1 MSATSGFFLVLLG
14 FGFLIFIHE
23 LGHFLAAK
31 WAGIRAD
38 GFAIGMGPCVASYR
52 RGVGFCIGSA
62 DAKVVRAHGKRPIEM
77 TDSERERHGIGE
89 TEYSLRALPLGG
101 YVRMLGQEDGN
112 PEATSDDA
120 RSFGK
125 ATIPRRAVVILAG
138 ITANLLLAIAL
149 FLIAFLAGVRF
160 PAPTIGFVMPNS
172 PAAQAKPV
180 SAGVTAGIQPGDRV
194 VAIDGDET
202 KTFIDLRVAAAMAK
216 PDAELSVEVERDG
229 KRLTFLITPKRDEGS
244 GLLSIGVDPARSS
257 ALTDVRD
264 SREDVAKMLARI
276 APEAASLG
284 IGAGARIESVAG
296 NPVRTYAEVE
306 RAARAADGDSVEVAW
321 SVGEQAAN
329 AKPQST
335 RVNLRPDFATLVTA
349 DGAGADASLIGLA
362 PLARVLDFAKGS
374 VNTGNLRAGDVF
386 LRVDSLEGPRI
397 SQLMT
402 HLRANPGAELKAVV
416 LRDGKET
423 EVAIKTDRDGRVGV
437 YLEGAWDL
445 PLLAHSIDEARV
457 AAEGDAASVATP
469 AKALAALPLGAVVSL
484 DGEAVASLTDLR
496 TKLVARAKSHAGDAP
511 LAIKVGLRDPS
522 PGSTPHETE
531 TMLATAD
538 LKVLRGLGHAF
549 PIPETYFDP
558 EFTVLTANGNPVTA
572 VSMGFRQTV
581 VMVEQVFLTID
592 RVFRGSVSANQL
604 QGPVGILH
612 TGTKVADEGFMYIV
626 FFMALISVN
635 LAVVNLLPIPI
646 ADGGLFVF
654 LMYEKIRGKPPSIGF
669 QNAAA
674 LAGIALVVGLFLLTF
689 YNDLTRLFGL

>member
-52 RGVGFCIGSA
+52 RGIGFCLGSA

-77 TDSERERHGIGE
+77 TDSEREGHGIGE

-112 PEATSDDA
+112 PEATSEDA

-138 ITANLLLAIAL
+138 ITANLMLAIVL

-160 PAPTIGFVMPNS
+160 PAPTIGFVLPNS
-172 PAAQAKPV
+172 PAAIAKPV
-180 SAGVTAGIQPGDRV
+180 TAGAPAGILPGDRV
-194 VAIDGDET
+194 LAIDGDET

-216 PDAELSVEVERDG
+216 PETELSMEIERDG
-229 KRLTFLITPKRDEGS
+229 KRLTYSVTPKRDEGS

-264 SREDVAKMLARI
+264 SREDVARMLARSV
-276 APEAASLG
+276 PEASSLG
-284 IGAGARIESVAG
+284 IGAGSRIESVAG
-296 NPVRTYAEVE
+296 ASVRTHAEIE
-306 RAARAADGDSVEVAW
+306 RAVRAADTESVEVIW
-321 SVGEQAAN
+321 SLGEGAA
-329 AKPQST
+329 ADGRKST
-335 RVNLRPDFATLVTA
+335 RVALRPDFTVLSGA
-349 DGAGADASLIGLA
+349 DGSGGDAALLGLA

-374 VNTGNLRAGDVF
+374 ANTETLRAGDVF

-397 SQLMT
+397 SQLMA
-402 HLRANPGAELKAVV
+402 HLRANPGSELKALV

-423 EVAIKTDRDGRVGV
+423 DVAIKTDRDGRVGV
-437 YLEGAWDL
+437 YLESAWDL
-445 PLLAHSIDEARV
+445 PLLAHSIDETRAG
-457 AAEGDAASVATP
+457 EAASEPAATP
-469 AKALAALPLGAVVSL
+469 AKALAALPLGSVVSL
-484 DGEAVASLTDLR
+484 DGAPIASLTELR
-496 TKLVARAKSHAGDAP
+496 AKLIARAKAQAGDAP
-511 LAIKVGLRDPS
+511 MVVKIGLRDPS
-522 PGSTPHETE
+522 PGSSPHETE
-531 TMLATAD
+531 TAIGPAD
-538 LKVLRGLGHAF
+538 LKMLRGLGYSF
-549 PIPETYFDP
+549 PIPETFFDP

-572 VSMGFRQTV
+572 ISMGFRQTV

-674 LAGIALVVGLFLLTF
+674 LAGIALVAGLFLLTF
-689 YNDLTRLFGL
+689 YNDLSRLFGL

>member
-1 MSATSGFFLVLLG
+1 
-14 FGFLIFIHE
+14 
-23 LGHFLAAK
+23 
-31 WAGIRAD
+31 
-38 GFAIGMGPCVASYR
+38 
-52 RGVGFCIGSA
+52 
-62 DAKVVRAHGKRPIEM
+62 
-77 TDSERERHGIGE
+77 
-89 TEYSLRALPLGG
+89 
-101 YVRMLGQEDGN
+101 
-112 PEATSDDA
+112 
-120 RSFGK
+120 
-125 ATIPRRAVVILAG
+125 
-138 ITANLLLAIAL
+138 
-149 FLIAFLAGVRF
+149 VRF

-180 SAGVTAGIQPGDRV
+180 TAGAATGLQPGDRV
-194 VAIDGDET
+194 MAIDGDET

-216 PDAELSVEVERDG
+216 PEAELSVEIDRDG
-229 KRLTFLITPKRDEGS
+229 KRLTYLITPRRDEGS

-276 APEAASLG
+276 VPDAASLG
-284 IGAGARIESVAG
+284 IGAGSRIESVAG
-296 NPVRTYAEVE
+296 TPVRTYAEIE
-306 RAARAADGDSVEVAW
+306 RAARAAGGDSVEVVW
-321 SVGEQAAN
+321 SASEQSAES
-329 AKPQST
+329 KPQST
-335 RVNLRPDFATLVTA
+335 RVSLRPDFMTLVTA
-349 DGAGADASLIGLA
+349 DGAGADASLVGLA

-374 VNTGNLRAGDVF
+374 VNIGTLRPGDVF
-386 LRVDSLEGPRI
+386 LRVGSLDGPRI

-402 HLRANPGAELKAVV
+402 HLRANPGAVLKATV
-416 LRDGKET
+416 LREGAET
-423 EVAIKTDRDGRVGV
+423 EVTIRTDRDGRVGV
-437 YLEGAWDL
+437 YLESAWDL

-457 AAEGDAASVATP
+457 SAEEDATSAATA
-469 AKALAALPLGAVVSL
+469 AKALATLPLGSVVTL
-484 DGEAVASLTDLR
+484 DGEAVASLADLR
-496 TKLVARAKSHAGDAP
+496 AKLVARARGYAGDGP
-511 LAIKVGLRDPS
+511 LAFKIGLRDPT
-522 PGSTPHETE
+522 PGSTPHDTE
-531 TMLATAD
+531 TMLTARD
-538 LKVLRGLGHAF
+538 LKVLRGLGHSF
-549 PIPETYFDP
+549 PIPETFFDP

-572 VSMGFRQTV
+572 VAMGFRQTV

-654 LMYEKIRGKPPSIGF
+654 LMYERIRGKPPSIGF

>member
-52 RGVGFCIGSA
+52 RGIGFCLGSA

-77 TDSERERHGIGE
+77 TDSEREGHGIGE

-112 PEATSDDA
+112 PEATSEDA

-138 ITANLLLAIAL
+138 ITANLMLAIVL

-160 PAPTIGFVMPNS
+160 PAPTIGFVLPNS
-172 PAAQAKPV
+172 PAAIAKPV
-180 SAGVTAGIQPGDRV
+180 TAGAPAGILPGDRV
-194 VAIDGDET
+194 LAIDGDET

-216 PDAELSVEVERDG
+216 PETELSMEIERDG
-229 KRLTFLITPKRDEGS
+229 KRLTYSVTPKRDEGS

-264 SREDVAKMLARI
+264 SREDVARMLARS
-276 APEAASLG
+276 APEASSLG
-284 IGAGARIESVAG
+284 IGAGSRIESVAG
-296 NPVRTYAEVE
+296 ASVRTYAEIE
-306 RAARAADGDSVEVAW
+306 RAVRAADTESVEVIW
-321 SVGEQAAN
+321 SLGEGAA
-329 AKPQST
+329 ADGRKST
-335 RVNLRPDFATLVTA
+335 RVALRPDFTVLSGA
-349 DGAGADASLIGLA
+349 DGSGGDAALLGLA

-374 VNTGNLRAGDVF
+374 ANTETLRAGDVF

-397 SQLMT
+397 SQLMA
-402 HLRANPGAELKAVV
+402 HLRANPGSELKALV

-423 EVAIKTDRDGRVGV
+423 DVAIKTDRDGRVGV
-437 YLEGAWDL
+437 YLESAWDL
-445 PLLAHSIDEARV
+445 PLLAHSIDETRAG
-457 AAEGDAASVATP
+457 EAASEPAATP
-469 AKALAALPLGAVVSL
+469 AKALAALPLGSVVSL
-484 DGEAVASLTDLR
+484 DGAPIASLTELR
-496 TKLVARAKSHAGDAP
+496 AKLIARAKAQAGDAP
-511 LAIKVGLRDPS
+511 MVVKIGLRDPS
-522 PGSTPHETE
+522 PGSSPHETE
-531 TMLATAD
+531 TAIGPAD
-538 LKVLRGLGHAF
+538 LKMLRGLGYSF
-549 PIPETYFDP
+549 PIPETFFDP

-572 VSMGFRQTV
+572 ISMGFRQTV

-674 LAGIALVVGLFLLTF
+674 LAGIALVAGLFLLTF
-689 YNDLTRLFGL
+689 YNDLSRLFGL

>member
-1 MSATSGFFLVLLG
+1 VSATSGFFLVLLG

-52 RGVGFCIGSA
+52 RGIGFCLGSA

-77 TDSERERHGIGE
+77 TDSEREGHGIGE

-112 PEATSDDA
+112 PEATSEDA

-138 ITANLLLAIAL
+138 ITANLMLAIVL

-160 PAPTIGFVMPNS
+160 PAPTIGFVLPNS
-172 PAAQAKPV
+172 PAAIAKPV
-180 SAGVTAGIQPGDRV
+180 TAGALTGILPGDRV
-194 VAIDGDET
+194 LAIDGEET

-216 PDAELSVEVERDG
+216 PETELSMEIEREG
-229 KRLTFLITPKRDEGS
+229 KRLTYSVTPKRDEGS

-264 SREDVAKMLARI
+264 SREDVARMLARSV
-276 APEAASLG
+276 PEASTFG
-284 IGAGARIESVAG
+284 IGAGSRIESVAG
-296 NPVRTYAEVE
+296 ASVRTYAEIE
-306 RAARAADGDSVEVAW
+306 RAVRAADTESVEVIW
-321 SVGEQAAN
+321 SLGEGAA
-329 AKPQST
+329 ADGRKST
-335 RVNLRPDFATLVTA
+335 RVALRPDFTVLSGA
-349 DGAGADASLIGLA
+349 DGSGGDAALLGLA

-374 VNTGNLRAGDVF
+374 ANTETLRAGDVF

-397 SQLMT
+397 SQLMA
-402 HLRANPGAELKAVV
+402 HLRANPGSELKALV

-423 EVAIKTDRDGRVGV
+423 DVAIKTDRDGRVGV
-437 YLEGAWDL
+437 YLESAWDL
-445 PLLAHSIDEARV
+445 PLLAHSIDETRAG
-457 AAEGDAASVATP
+457 EAASEPAATP
-469 AKALAALPLGAVVSL
+469 AKALAALPLGSVVSL
-484 DGEAVASLTDLR
+484 DGAPIASLTDLR
-496 TKLVARAKSHAGDAP
+496 AKLIARAKAQAGDAP
-511 LAIKVGLRDPS
+511 MVVKIGLRDPS
-522 PGSTPHETE
+522 PGSSPHETE
-531 TMLATAD
+531 TAIGPAD
-538 LKVLRGLGHAF
+538 LKMLRGLGYSF
-549 PIPETYFDP
+549 PIPETFFDP

-572 VSMGFRQTV
+572 ISMGFRQTV

-674 LAGIALVVGLFLLTF
+674 LAGIALVAGLFLLTF
-689 YNDLTRLFGL
+689 YNDLSRLFGL